1 MSAWGCNYQNFKFAE
16 ILPEILGRLAE
27 DFDTT
32 KYEEA
37 RKGVRQLLVL
47 DRILHFVGGTKK
59 DFQDLLVSKYNAS
72 KSPSAKILYLVCIT
86 NNTYRS
92 CHQAKEIEVFK
103 NALIDENFKNT
114 EEVADLTINY

>member
-1 MSAWGCNYQNFKFAE
+1 M
-16 ILPEILGRLAE
+16 PEILERFAE
-27 DFDTT
+27 DFDTN
-32 KYEEA
+32 KYEESK
-37 RKGVRQLLVL
+37 KGVSQLLKL

-59 DFQDLLVSKYNAS
+59 DFQDLLVSKFNTS
-72 KSPSAKILYLVCIT
+72 KSPSAKILYLICIT